1 MSIYIKNSRIIKENK
16 IKKMNILIEDS
27 YIKKIDK
34 PENFSFKEKN
44 NSKIIDAKGA
54 YILPGII
61 DAHTHYLLKSRNTVT
76 ADDFYSG
83 SLAAAFGGVT
93 TFIDFV
99 DDQHERDRTF
109 KDSLDN
115 RKKEAR
121 DAVVDYTFHQTV
133 THFDELSPQQLRKVK
148 DEGISSIKIFTTYR
162 RAGYLIEED
171 KLYEL
176 FKTLKQMELLPIVHA
191 EDNEIIESNEKE
203 YKKEG
208 KTDIKY

>member
-93 TFIDFV
+93 TFIDYI
-99 DDQHERDRTF
+99 DDQHERDN
-109 KDSLDN
+109 SLKESMDN
-115 RKKEAR
+115 RKDEAR
-121 DAVVDYTFHQTV
+121 DAVVDYSFHQII
-133 THFDELSPQQLRKVK
+133 THFDDEIARELREIKEQGVN
-148 DEGISSIKIFTTYR
+148 SIKIF
-162 RAGYLIEED
+162 
-171 KLYEL
+171 
-176 FKTLKQMELLPIVHA
+176 
-191 EDNEIIESNEKE
+191 
-203 YKKEG
+203 
-208 KTDIKY
+208 

>member
-44 NSKIIDAKGA
+44 NSEIIDANGC
-54 YILPGII
+54 YVFPGII
-61 DAHTHYLLKSRNTVT
+61 DAHTHYLLKSRNSVT

-83 SLAAAFGGVT
+83 SLASVFGGVT
-93 TFIDFV
+93 TFIDFI
-99 DDQHERDRTF
+99 DDEYNRDRSLM
-109 KDSLDN
+109 DSLEN

-133 THFDELSPQQLRKVK
+133 THFDEQTNQQLKTIK
-148 DEGISSIKIFTTYR
+148 DQGISSIKIFTTYSEE
-162 RAGYLIEED
+162 GYML
-171 KLYEL
+171 
-176 FKTLKQMELLPIVHA
+176 
-191 EDNEIIESNEKE
+191 
-203 YKKEG
+203 
-208 KTDIKY
+208 